1 MKSCPACHRTY
12 ADDTFTFCLDDGA
25 LLSASSDLQSTLQIP
40 AARDTE
46 PPRTEILRF
55 PPTPGDPH
63 PVPQQATPQA
73 FGSFRHPQQA
83 VAEPLPQKPSGN
95 AKIIVGAVI
104 GLLTAGVLLL
114 GYMLWR
120 GNQNASSEV
129 AKSNSN
135 VQANSAV
142 AIRDAP
148 ANSSTNVNAAEVAS
162 PTPASG
168 PSSQWLEGVW
178 EGTGYQKSP
187 KMTWS
192 IKFVAAGNTYVIQYP
207 SLRCVG
213 KWTLVEMGAD
223 RATFKET
230 IVNGLDRCSTGGDIL
245 IEKISDSQVSYK
257 YTLPVIGEIA
267 TATLSKKAV
276 P

>member
-1 MKSCPACHRTY
+1 V
-12 ADDTFTFCLDDGA
+12 DDTFTFCLDDGA
-25 LLSASSDLQSTLQIP
+25 LLSALSDLQSTLQIP

-55 PPTPGDPH
+55 PLTPGDSH
-63 PVPQQATPQA
+63 SSPQPATPQA

-83 VAEPLPQKPSGN
+83 VAEPLPQKRSGN
-95 AKIIVGAVI
+95 AKIIVGVVI

-120 GNQNASSEV
+120 GNQNGSSEV
-129 AKSNSN
+129 AKSDSN
-135 VQANSAV
+135 VQANNAV
-142 AIRDAP
+142 VTRDAP
-148 ANSSTNVNAAEVAS
+148 TNTGTNVNAAGVVS
-162 PTPASG
+162 PTPASS

-178 EGTGYQKSP
+178 EGTGYQKAP

-192 IKFVAAGNTYVIQYP
+192 IKFIAAAGNTYVIQYP

-230 IVNGLDRCSTGGDIL
+230 IVNGLDRCSTGGDVL
-245 IEKISDSQVSYK
+245 IEKIGDSQVSYK
-257 YTLPVIGEIA
+257 YTLPMIGEVA
-267 TATLSKKAV
+267 TATLSKRAV